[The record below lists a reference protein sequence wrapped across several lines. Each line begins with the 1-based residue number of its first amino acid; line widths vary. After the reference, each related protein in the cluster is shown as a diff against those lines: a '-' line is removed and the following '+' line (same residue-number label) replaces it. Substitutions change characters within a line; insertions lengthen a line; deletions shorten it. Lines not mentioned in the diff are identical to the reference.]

1 MLLLTFMKRWGPRK
15 TDPLPPISDP
25 AVRTAG
31 MVLACSTSPDRDA
44 QYMKAE
50 DVTGTG
56 VATPSAEAT
65 PVLIDLNFGPRS

>member
-1 MLLLTFMKRWGPRK
+1 
-15 TDPLPPISDP
+15 
-25 AVRTAG
+25 